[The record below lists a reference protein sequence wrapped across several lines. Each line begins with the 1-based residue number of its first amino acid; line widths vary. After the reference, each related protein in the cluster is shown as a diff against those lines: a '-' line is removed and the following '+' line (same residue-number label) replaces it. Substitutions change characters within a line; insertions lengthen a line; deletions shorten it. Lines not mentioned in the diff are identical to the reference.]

1 MQIKLIRYKTILN
14 ICVVMDLF
22 YFYDCYFRKKNP
34 GPFDFSRQEVLQIGE
49 QWWTLKS
56 NWNLDTGYS
65 KSFTN
70 TPRNIRSTGFWNSV
84 EFILAHH
91 DSFYGCSSKHGFTV
105 ERVIVVFWL
114 LILYYRNLL
123 ADKIVLKNIT
133 LTLYSKRH
141 NARHNCIMHSE
152 NSYNRE
158 IYIFEQSASNYHALY
173 ARANHLQTDIII
185 SCTIVTRSFPGLF
198 SQSGRRPGLF
208 AFVDKDLKK
217 HSQFY
222 TNSNSHI
229 VNRQQHKELGAWK
242 TRMLLFE
249 RKMA

>member
-158 IYIFEQSASNYHALY
+158 IYIFEVCQQLPRIV
-173 ARANHLQTDIII
+173 RA
-185 SCTIVTRSFPGLF
+185 CKSFTNRYYYIMYDRYTLF
-198 SQSGRRPGLF
+198 SRFIFTIRQTSRIIRIRR
-208 AFVDKDLKK
+208 
-217 HSQFY
+217 
-222 TNSNSHI
+222 
-229 VNRQQHKELGAWK
+229 
-242 TRMLLFE
+242 
-249 RKMA
+249 